1 MIGLSCFPA
10 QMVVT
15 VKSPMGLKTVVD
27 SLDDVPEAAR
37 GAYTLD
43 EETKKFKLDVDDVVP
58 KSKFEE
64 FRSTNKRL
72 TKEQEELKKKFEGVD
87 PDEFKT
93 LKTKYEGV
101 DPEELQALKDELATL
116 KETGEKGK
124 QQTKAELEEQIT
136 NLQKKQKKE
145 QADLLAKHK
154 ETIDALNGKISAQSQ
169 ALAKALI
176 DSQITSVALENSVR
190 PEAMTDVALRASK
203 VFSVHDGQVV
213 AYQEDGEKWISD
225 ATDKYITIGEWL
237 KMLVKEA
244 PHLFKDS
251 SGTGSGGNQSV
262 KGNGQAGVSKAL
274 NPWREG
280 KDKHR
285 TEQAQYIKTHGIP
298 AAREAAIAVGVKPQ
312 F

>member
-1 MIGLSCFPA
+1 
-10 QMVVT
+10 
-15 VKSPMGLKTVVD
+15 MGLKTIVD

-43 EETKKFKLDVDDVVP
+43 EESKKYKLDVDDVVS
-58 KSKFEE
+58 KSRFEE
-64 FRSTNKRL
+64 FRTNNKKLAKEKEDLAKRY
-72 TKEQEELKKKFEGVD
+72 EGVD
-87 PDEFKT
+87 PDEYKT
-93 LKTKYEGV
+93 LKSREVV
-101 DPEELQALKDELATL
+101 DPEELQSLKDELAAL

-124 QQTKAELEEQIT
+124 QQTKAELEEQIS

-154 ETIDALNGKISAQSQ
+154 EIVDGLNGKISAQSQ

-176 DSQITSVALENSVR
+176 DSQITTVALDNSVR
-190 PEAMTDVALRASK
+190 PEAMTDVAARANK
-203 VFSVHDGQVV
+203 VFSIEDGHVV
-213 AYQEDGEKWISD
+213 AHQEDGSKWISD
-225 ATDKYITIGEWL
+225 ATDKYLTVGEWL

-262 KGNGQAGVSKAL
+262 KGNGQAQTGKEP
-274 NPWREG
+274 NPWK
-280 KDKHR
+280 KDTFSR
-285 TEQAQYIKTHGIP
+285 TNQAIYIKEHGP
-298 AAREAAIAVGVKPQ
+298 EAARKMAIAAGVKPL